1 MEDVTTIISAID
13 GFLSD
18 FRFRGIVTARESQDM
33 LLDLRL
39 QCARIVEQGDKNG
52 QLQERAPTVVGATSG
67 SG

>member
-52 QLQERAPTVVGATSG
+52 KLQERAPTVVGATSG